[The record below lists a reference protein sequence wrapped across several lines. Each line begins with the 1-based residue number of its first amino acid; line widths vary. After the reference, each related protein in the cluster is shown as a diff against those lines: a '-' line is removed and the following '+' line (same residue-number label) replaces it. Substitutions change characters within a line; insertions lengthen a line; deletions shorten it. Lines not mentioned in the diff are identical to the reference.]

1 MDNLFVFTGWNIAK
15 DMNGKVVTYVE
26 ISSKEFF
33 NMIDEFKIHA
43 KQIGKEIKIEKIE
56 DDNFVYVNYVLD
68 EYLIGFG
75 CFVLFEDFIEV
86 I

>member
-15 DMNGKVVTYVE
+15 EFNGEIVAYVE

-33 NMIDEFKIHA
+33 NMIDEYKIIA
-43 KQIGKEIKIEKIE
+43 KRIGKEIKIDKIE
-56 DDNFVYVNYVLD
+56 EDNFVYVNYVLD
-68 EYLIGFG
+68 DYLIGFG